1 MMLPKTLH
9 NRKSGWLRRLRRA
22 ECDVVDILAR
32 AYRHDKT
39 LRPRHIGAV
48 NARLVRLGEYGERL
62 WADMGDIGVLSET
75 LAKIGDTLSDIQDL
89 SEGLTVASKRIL
101 GFEMR
106 SLRPYYSTVVRG
118 RIKTESAAS
127 KELDTFNEIEDDVIL
142 EEGDNE

>member
-1 MMLPKTLH
+1 MILPKTLH

-48 NARLVRLGEYGERL
+48 NARLVRL
-62 WADMGDIGVLSET
+62 T

-142 EEGDNE
+142 GEDEK